1 MQRIIAIALVGLAS
15 CASVGQDKPPRN
27 EAGNLNTAARP
38 NRATFYLGQRSLDD
52 DDWSPVEDQG
62 TFGLEFSHR
71 VNVVGW
77 EVGFMGSR
85 DSGRS
90 GGTKFDGKMN
100 ELYGGLRVGFG
111 DNVVRP
117 YVGVGVSL
125 FTSELKASGSN
136 TDDDTGVGAYAHG
149 GVTVDLNPSVYV
161 GLDLRALL
169 GPELSVSGF
178 DRDTDYRQIAL
189 VFGFAF

>member
-1 MQRIIAIALVGLAS
+1 MRFISVITLVGLAS
-15 CASVGQDKPPRN
+15 CASVGSDKQTPN
-27 EAGNLNTAARP
+27 EAGEKQAPARP

-52 DDWSPVEDQG
+52 DDWDPVEDQG
-62 TFGLEFSHR
+62 VFGLEFSHR
-71 VNVVGW
+71 VSNVGW
-77 EVGFMGSR
+77 EVGFMGSS
-85 DSGRS
+85 DTGRAGS
-90 GGTKFDGKMN
+90 TKTEGQMK

-111 DNVVRP
+111 DDVVRP

-125 FTSELKASGSN
+125 FSSELKVSGSN
-136 TDDDTGVGAYAHG
+136 SDDDTGVGAYVHG

-161 GLDLRALL
+161 GLDVRALL

-189 VFGFAF
+189 VLGFAF